1 MRASARPT
9 GQARGNPQILRG
21 SDMERMKE
29 WGSKHTLSI
38 PGGIGKRRNSAVC
51 SPLALCPAPMASDGG
66 ADGTVQLSLEFRA
79 LGAKRTVRTVPHGA
93 LPPIDK
99 KPGQRSEPC

>member
-1 MRASARPT
+1 
-9 GQARGNPQILRG
+9 
-21 SDMERMKE
+21 MERMKE

-38 PGGIGKRRNSAVC
+38 PGGMGKRRNSAVC

-99 KPGQRSEPC
+99 KPGQRSEPW